1 MSTTASTARRVRLA
15 LPSLE
20 DRRNLIWITV
30 AYVIGL
36 IAISAFIRTRA
47 ISGPFWIDEGLS
59 VGIASHPFSEI
70 FHALTEDGSP
80 PLYYLLL
87 HFWMEAFGRS
97 EENTHVLSLLFALL
111 TIPAALWAGWA
122 LFGRRAGYIAA
133 ALAAF
138 NPFLVAYAQE
148 TRMYSFLA
156 LLCLLATAC
165 FALAFVRRQRVYLIP
180 LAVLLAA
187 IAYTHNW
194 GLFFDAGCAL
204 AVILVWRWAPDR
216 SGIIRDAVLCF
227 GAAAILFLPWVP
239 TLISQAQHTGA
250 PWATRPKPKA
260 WLQVPG
266 NLFGGDLTSFV
277 LLVGAALGLVA
288 LWQRRRE
295 PVGRTLVT
303 VFVVALAAVLLAW
316 IASQIS
322 PAWSTRYQ
330 GVVLGPLLLFAA
342 AGLAYSRWLGIGV
355 LLYLVVWWATVTPTP
370 ALQNKSDVDDVAAQL
385 GPMLRPGDQVVST
398 QPEQIPVLYYYLPNA
413 RVPALRRHHGP
424 GGRPAG
430 DGLARRAGPAE
441 GLARGQRVRAGARSD
456 AGGAAPAAGLAHHRE
471 PAQLA
476 GAVDRARPAPR
487 GPVRRCAAGRSA
499 LPLHRPRA
507 AVLPLLVHR
516 GRARGAVPEGLR
528 VASPVPRNLELKAVD
543 HDPEATLAAALALGA
558 EEEATLHQRD
568 TYFFAVTGRLK
579 LREAPPEPA
588 QLIGYAR
595 PDRSGASVSAYE
607 IAPVFDPATLGAVLA
622 QTLGVRTVVE
632 KRRRLLLWRGVR
644 IHLDRV
650 AGLGDFVEI
659 EAIASSPGGPAAEE
673 PKVAELRRAL
683 GIGDERLVAVGY
695 ADLLPQR

>member
-15 LPSLE
+15 LPTLE

-30 AYVIGL
+30 AYVVGL

-80 PLYYLLL
+80 PLYYLML

-165 FALAFVRRQRVYLIP
+165 FALAFVRRKRVYLIP
-180 LAVLLAA
+180 LALLLAA

-342 AGLAYSRWLGIGV
+342 GALAYSRWLGLGV

-413 RVPALRRHHGP
+413 AFLRY
-424 GGRPAG
+424 A
-430 DGLARRAGPAE
+430 DTM
-441 GLARGQRVRAGARSD
+441 
-456 AGGAAPAAGLAHHRE
+456 
-471 PAQLA
+471 
-476 GAVDRARPAPR
+476 
-487 GPVRRCAAGRSA
+487 GPVADPQVMDWRDA
-499 LPLHRPRA
+499 LDR
-507 AVLPLLVHR
+507 
-516 GRARGAVPEGLR
+516 
-528 VASPVPRNLELKAVD
+528 LKASRVSN
-543 HDPEATLAAALALGA
+543 A
-558 EEEATLHQRD
+558 
-568 TYFFAVTGRLK
+568 F
-579 LREAPPEPA
+579 EPV
-588 QLIGYAR
+588 L
-595 PDRSGASVSAYE
+595 DRM
-607 IAPVFDPATLGAVLA
+607 PVG
-622 QTLGVRTVVE
+622 
-632 KRRRLLLWRGVR
+632 RRLLLVSPITENPRSWRAPWTELVRRRGAQYGEALQADRRFHCTAHAPLFYRYSSTVGVR
-644 IHLDRV
+644 AVLCQ
-650 AGLGDFVEI
+650 
-659 EAIASSPGGPAAEE
+659 
-673 PKVAELRRAL
+673 KVSA
-683 GIGDERLVAVGY
+683 
-695 ADLLPQR
+695 